1 MSLPQDIKRIKYLPT
16 AFVIFGATGD
26 LAQNRIFPALFKLY
40 KSGLLPDQFKVISC
54 ARTKHTSQ
62 EFREIAE
69 RSISEKDKEKFPAFY
84 QKIEYLP
91 LDVAQDLN
99 LPALAQKIDSF
110 EKGINTCPQRI
121 FYMAISPAILEDAV
135 GNLAKNNL
143 HVGCKIHNNKPRI
156 IIEKPFGQ
164 DLKSA
169 KSLNNQLAQFFSEEQ
184 IYRIDHYLG
193 KETIQNIFA
202 FRFANDIFESLW
214 NNKYIDHLQ
223 ITTAEYVGVEKR
235 GEFYDKTGAL
245 RDITQNHLLQLLT
258 LVTMD
263 EPQRFEPKSIEDKKL
278 EVISSI
284 KKLTAHEVA
293 TSTVRGQYEGYL
305 REEKINPASQIETYA
320 LIKLAISLK
329 RWQGVPFY
337 LRTGKKLTGKV
348 TSIIVQFKPK
358 THQFFKNFW
367 QKPLPNHIT
376 IQIQPNEGIGIRLVS
391 KKPGLT
397 TQLEPVDMEFCY
409 KTSFDVPQPEA
420 YERLLL
426 DVISEDQSLFLSQK
440 IIEESWKVI
449 DPIRQ
454 VWSSGN
460 PPLSIYKPGSWGPAQ
475 ADKLIEA
482 DGRQWLAPILTICK
496 I

>member
-91 LDVAQDLN
+91 LDV
-99 LPALAQKIDSF
+99 
-110 EKGINTCPQRI
+110 
-121 FYMAISPAILEDAV
+121 
-135 GNLAKNNL
+135 
-143 HVGCKIHNNKPRI
+143 
-156 IIEKPFGQ
+156 GQ

-293 TSTVRGQYEGYL
+293 TSTVRGQYDGYL

-426 DVISEDQSLFLSQK
+426 DVISEDQSLFISQK